1 MRGAFKHVTLVW
13 HVASARRKWTGDGT
27 PATCL
32 FFQPPI
38 SGRQSPDIPHIS
50 HRLMMERGAHMQ
62 LLTAALES
70 VHGRAG
76 LLAKT
81 LVSSESQVAILRAR

>member
-1 MRGAFKHVTLVW
+1 
-13 HVASARRKWTGDGT
+13 
-27 PATCL
+27 
-32 FFQPPI
+32 
-38 SGRQSPDIPHIS
+38 
-50 HRLMMERGAHMQ
+50 MMERGAHMQ